1 MNCEE
6 FRSARLAG
14 EDSGAMR
21 HHLEGCSACLSQMN
35 RIDAG
40 GAALADASLWEEPS
54 PELAGQVEALITA
67 AGRRETL
74 DPRRPRL
81 LRVSAAAAAVA
92 VVVAAASFAFLR
104 PSAPDWEA
112 ALPGTD
118 LAPTAIG
125 TVRGWNEAAGTRM
138 VVDVEGLAPAPEG
151 FVYEFWLSDG
161 PLHVSAGTFVGP
173 GQVELWSGVARA
185 DFPRLWIT
193 LEPVDEDTSPS
204 GQTVLD
210 TKA

>member
-14 EDSGAMR
+14 EDTEAMR
-21 HHLEGCSACLSQMN
+21 HHLEGCAACRSQVS
-35 RIDAG
+35 RLDAG
-40 GAALADASLWEEPS
+40 SAALSDASLWEEPS

-67 AGRRETL
+67 AGSSDRSGS
-74 DPRRPRL
+74 RRPRFL
-81 LRVSAAAAAVA
+81 KVAAAAAAV
-92 VVVAAASFAFLR
+92 VIVAAASLALLR
-104 PSAPDWEA
+104 PSAPDWEV

-118 LAPTAIG
+118 LAPAAIG

-161 PLHVSAGTFVGP
+161 PLHVSAGTFAGP
-173 GQVELWSGVARA
+173 GRVELWSGVARA

-193 LEPVDEDTSPS
+193 LEPLDEDTSPS

>member
-14 EDSGAMR
+14 ESAETMR
-21 HHLEGCSACLSQMN
+21 DHLEGCAACRGQVN
-35 RIDAG
+35 RLDAG
-40 GAALADASLWEEPS
+40 SAALSDASLWEEPS

-67 AGRRETL
+67 AGRSA
-74 DPRRPRL
+74 DSDSRRPRFL
-81 LRVSAAAAAVA
+81 QAAAAAAAV
-92 VVVAAASFAFLR
+92 VIIAAASFAFLR
-104 PSAPDWEA
+104 PSAPDWKV

-125 TVRGWNEAAGTRM
+125 TVRGWNVDTGTRM
-138 VVDVEGLAPAPEG
+138 VVDIEGLPPAPEG

-161 PLHVSAGTFVGP
+161 PLHVSAGTFVGS

-204 GQTVLD
+204 GETVLD